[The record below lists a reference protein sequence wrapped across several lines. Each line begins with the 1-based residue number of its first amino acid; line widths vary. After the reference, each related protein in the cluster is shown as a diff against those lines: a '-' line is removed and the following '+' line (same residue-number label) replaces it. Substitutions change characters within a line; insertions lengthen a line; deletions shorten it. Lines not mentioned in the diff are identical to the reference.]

1 MSSNIQLNIINI
13 YNQFLRLCNF
23 NFEIL
28 ILNKRLDIEKYI
40 KEYYFNYSKISED
53 IYLKYIQDI
62 SNKLR
67 QEDMYETKMYII
79 VSDNFKVKSS
89 IGDYEKVIYRL
100 DEIGCKVRKIN
111 TKKEYEELLY
121 KCINKV

>member
-40 KEYYFNYSKISED
+40 KEYYLNYSKISED